1 LRSPALHRHQAVANR
16 GYAEFRPKA
25 VLAQSIHGARLNLHD
40 ALGNAAGGD
49 GQYQSE
55 YTYASHALKVGRVV
69 HSLYART

>member
-1 LRSPALHRHQAVANR
+1 
-16 GYAEFRPKA
+16 
-25 VLAQSIHGARLNLHD
+25 LNLHD